1 MECVCQCGLT
11 WAPVRKAGTK
21 EGSKRERVLER
32 GEKSEVPGQGRD
44 RKCSPSATFTLK
56 SSLSLLAARKRT
68 I

>member
-1 MECVCQCGLT
+1 
-11 WAPVRKAGTK
+11 VRKAGTK